1 LGAQLLKDLKL
12 KTDDAIEEAIAWL
25 LKMQIESGSF
35 KGGFLRGLN
44 FGWFPSVAPLIYT
57 EITGYGLKTLVNFL
71 NEGKSDFEARA
82 KAAAGFLLKVQSDE
96 GPFSHGA
103 YCEQKKPVDTY
114 YTFDTAICTSALLDF
129 YRIGRGNNFF
139 QSSKRAGYWLVKVAQ
154 NDDGSFM
161 SKYEG
166 GKFVRENRW
175 YGDRC
180 CLHGKNVIA
189 LLKLWENT
197 SESLFKS
204 SAEKAANW
212 VMTLQLENGAFKVN
226 STENYTFAHAHCYV
240 IEGLLYAYHV
250 TRQKDYLLSALKAAK
265 WLIDVQKKSGG
276 LYESY
281 GDFSLTKRMKNGLFP
296 IRMER
301 IDVVAQAIRIWA
313 ALYSLTADESFLDSA
328 CKATDF
334 LLKAQ
339 FKKENP
345 NFNGGFYQQ
354 MNSLLKLPIMRTWSC
369 IFSIQALLIL
379 KHLSNFDQI
388 MQELM

>member
-1 LGAQLLKDLKL
+1 MCAQLLESLKL

-25 LKMQIESGSF
+25 LKMQVKSGNF
-35 KGGFLRGLN
+35 QGGFLRGLN
-44 FGWFPSVAPLIYT
+44 FGWFPSGTPLIYT

-71 NEGKSDFEARA
+71 TEGKSDFETRA
-82 KAAAGFLLKVQSDE
+82 KAAAGFLLKVQSDT
-96 GPFSHGA
+96 GPFAHGA
-103 YCEQKKPVDTY
+103 YYEQKKPIDTY

-129 YRIGRGNNFF
+129 YRIEPNNDFL
-139 QSSKRAGYWLVKVAQ
+139 QSSKKAGYWLVEVAQ

-166 GKFVRENRW
+166 GKFLRESKW

-180 CLHGKNVIA
+180 CLHGKNIIA

-197 SESLFKS
+197 NESMFKS
-204 SAEKAANW
+204 SAEKVANW
-212 VMTLQLENGAFKVN
+212 VASLQLENGAFKVN
-226 STENYTFAHAHCYV
+226 SNENYVFTHAHCYV

-250 TRQKDYLLSALKAAK
+250 TGKKDYLSSTLKAAK
-265 WLIDVQKKSGG
+265 WLIDVQEENGG

-281 GDFSLTKRMKNGLFP
+281 GDFPLTKRMQNGLFP

-313 ALYSLTADESFLDSA
+313 ALYSLTADASFLNSA
-328 CKATDF
+328 YKAADF

-345 NFNGGFYQQ
+345 TFNGGFFQQ
-354 MNSLLKLPIMRTWSC
+354 MNSLLRLPIMRTWSC
-369 IFSIQALLIL
+369 IFSIHALLIL
-379 KHLSNFDQI
+379 KRLSNFDQI
-388 MQELM
+388 MQEIM